1 MAEKIYDVVVIKKL
15 VAAKLK
21 KEFPKFAFS
30 ITTRRGG
37 RGKLYINWYRG
48 NINPF
53 TDANTT
59 YVNLNHFYIKD
70 EKRITQKAQEVMQRV
85 KQITDE
91 YNWDNSDMMTDYIDV
106 NFYLDLYVG
115 TSDKPFEVVGAGSK
129 PSSSGGA
136 ATDSSTSAV
145 NFDKGNLLRS
155 DAGWSAYKKTLPD
168 GRIVYN
174 VFKEKETAANKDD
187 WNVIKG
193 EVYVESG
200 FKWSKYGFSK
210 WGSLSNEN
218 RTLDALFDVLKKY
231 YQSNQPTTQ
240 SSTINNITPEIIKNF
255 KEYVSSFYGA
265 NGIYANNY
273 QGGFSNLEIENAV
286 DTYILTTDNWG
297 GGDTLDRENVLDIL
311 VSKDKFVY
319 GEKYGV
325 PKNDGQ
331 EIIVELE
338 RRGFN
343 IIENSNEIII
353 SKLGYNTMSV
363 YDNGGEFSLTLENNS
378 TFFRSIPYDKISG
391 IESPNILA
399 IFIEDVYFN
408 DIIFSHNASSNDAE
422 KQEIQEAITALKY
435 LADAGDED
443 AKNAITA
450 LQYLL

>member
-70 EKRITQKAQEVMQRV
+70 EKRITQKAQEVMLRV
-85 KQITDE
+85 KEITDE
-91 YNWDNSDMMTDYIDV
+91 FNWDNSDMMTDYFDV

-115 TSDKPFEVVGAGSK
+115 TSEKPFEVVRASSK
-129 PSSSGGA
+129 PSSSGSV
-136 ATDSSTSAV
+136 ATDSSTSSA

-210 WGSLSNEN
+210 WGSLSDEN
-218 RTLDALFDVLKKY
+218 RTLNALFDVLKKY
-231 YQSNQPTTQ
+231 YQSNVSQ
-240 SSTINNITPEIIKNF
+240 SPQQTAITNND
-255 KEYVSSFYGA
+255 S
-265 NGIYANNY
+265 
-273 QGGFSNLEIENAV
+273 
-286 DTYILTTDNWG
+286 
-297 GGDTLDRENVLDIL
+297 
-311 VSKDKFVY
+311 DKQFIY

-343 IIENSNEIII
+343 IIEKTNEIII
-353 SKLGYNTMSV
+353 SKKSYTTTMSV
-363 YDNGGEFSLTLENNS
+363 YDNGGEFSLTTDIDT
-378 TFFRSIPYDKISG
+378 TFFKSIPYDTTSG
-391 IESPNILA
+391 IESPIILA
-399 IFIEDVYFN
+399 ILIEDVYF
-408 DIIFSHNASSNDAE
+408 DEIIFKDNAPSNDAE